1 MTLAWSFPVIPNIC
15 HTTLAGMHG
24 HEALTRQFL
33 HAQVRKSGLIDYY
46 RGVHAQVCLIHADRR
61 VKAEI
66 SGLPLPFR
74 TEQL

>member
-46 RGVHAQVCLIHADRR
+46 RGVHARLHYSCGSSCEGRDKRPA
-61 VKAEI
+61 
-66 SGLPLPFR
+66 SSLPN
-74 TEQL
+74 

>member
-1 MTLAWSFPVIPNIC
+1 MTFARSFPVIPNIC

-24 HEALTRQFL
+24 RRSRGSFFTH
-33 HAQVRKSGLIDYY
+33 KSGSLASLTTTVACMHGCI
-46 RGVHAQVCLIHADRR
+46 IHADRR
-61 VKAEI
+61 VRAEI